1 MIHKQNYVCITC
13 GRGFT
18 RRTSGK
24 RHNLNLH
31 SGMSEIVE
39 SSLYYTGIIQGKYP
53 TPDPSTPFKTIV
65 CNHSDLNHSSHLN
78 IDGKSTFHDF
88 FRDNTAHIDKVIE
101 KYYDKLKPFLGREEI
116 NKFVQEWIICPI
128 TSTFITNID
137 QFNKHTKIVDNVV
150 GYIRMSKRLG
160 DKTELIIPK
169 IDFKEFK
176 QNSRQ
181 CHISS

>member
-39 SSLYYTGIIQGKYP
+39 SSLYYIGILQGKYP

-65 CNHSDLNHSSHLN
+65 CSHLDLNYSSNLN
-78 IDGKSTFHDF
+78 IVGKSTFHDF

-101 KYYDKLKPFLGREEI
+101 KYYDKLKPFLGQEEI
-116 NKFVQEWIICPI
+116 NKFLLDWIICPI

-137 QFNKHTKIVDNVV
+137 QFNKHTKKVDNVV
-150 GYIRMSKRLG
+150 GYIRMKRRSG
-160 DKTELIIPK
+160 DKAELIIPK

-176 QNSRQ
+176 QTSLQ
-181 CHISS
+181 CDISS

>member
-39 SSLYYTGIIQGKYP
+39 SSLYYIGIIQGKYP
-53 TPDPSTPFKTIV
+53 TPDPSTAFKTIV

-78 IDGKSTFHDF
+78 IGGKSTFHDF

-101 KYYDKLKPFLGREEI
+101 KYYDKLKPFLGQEEI